1 MRSEAALLPAGV
13 PETDEEIAKVCLWE
27 ACVLALGPVGDKRTK
42 LQALGTVLK
51 YTKPRPQQ
59 RVAVGSTS
67 AEDWLREAIMAGA
80 AAEADGD

>member
-59 RVAVGSTS
+59 RPSS
-67 AEDWLREAIMAGA
+67 W
-80 AAEADGD
+80 